1 MLHLVHIC
9 FLFFTWILK
18 VLISKSHI
26 KIKENALTFHNI
38 ISFFQHEK
46 KHEHTMLYFPYLLD
60 ELKNTYQQ
68 TIYQNRR
75 NHLDAVV
82 IHLKEFYNFLEEH
95 ISLYNIKVIYIFFF
109 AK

>member
-60 ELKNTYQQ
+60 ELKKYLSTN
-68 TIYQNRR
+68 
-75 NHLDAVV
+75 
-82 IHLKEFYNFLEEH
+82 H
-95 ISLYNIKVIYIFFF
+95 ISKQKKPPGRSCHTFKRVL
-109 AK
+109 